1 MIFLGAQMSDQEK
14 LVAATISLNGAAL
27 ALWMK
32 DARLL
37 DLLELLMVEMLKKI
51 ERLLLKLLRKN
62 S

>member
-1 MIFLGAQMSDQEK
+1 MHRMSDQEK

-37 DLLELLMVEMLKKI
+37 DLLDLSI
-51 ERLLLKLLRKN
+51 IGSWRR
-62 S
+62 